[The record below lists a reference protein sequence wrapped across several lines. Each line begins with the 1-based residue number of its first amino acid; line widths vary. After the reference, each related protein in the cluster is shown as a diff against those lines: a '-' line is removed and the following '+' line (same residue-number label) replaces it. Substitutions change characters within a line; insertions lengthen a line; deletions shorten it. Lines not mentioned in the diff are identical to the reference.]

1 MDTRGASTNG
11 MGLVG
16 LRLRIGVV
24 VGVFGRSHAP
34 AGEKGKAAAIGNAI
48 YSGDLAYTA
57 CALEVRGGASAVP
70 APRAVSDLKNSG
82 KSVATSNVPSGS
94 GVPRPPSGTG
104 TCPTGTYS
112 RKNFLAGTT
121 MGCPTGLPPSI
132 ATTCIDSNSFAEAG
146 AGRRRTLKC
155 IELAGSSAPR
165 PPSP

>member
-57 CALEVRGGASAVP
+57 CALEGRGGAYMWCGDTGAHSMVASMAAAAIDGSVFATP
-70 APRAVSDLKNSG
+70 LLSG
-82 KSVATSNVPSGS
+82 
-94 GVPRPPSGTG
+94 
-104 TCPTGTYS
+104 
-112 RKNFLAGTT
+112 
-121 MGCPTGLPPSI
+121 
-132 ATTCIDSNSFAEAG
+132 
-146 AGRRRTLKC
+146 
-155 IELAGSSAPR
+155 
-165 PPSP
+165 